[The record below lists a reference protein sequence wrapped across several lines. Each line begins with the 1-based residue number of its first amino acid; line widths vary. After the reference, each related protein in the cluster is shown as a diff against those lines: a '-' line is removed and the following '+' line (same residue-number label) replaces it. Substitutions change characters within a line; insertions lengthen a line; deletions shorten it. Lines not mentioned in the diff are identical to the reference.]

1 MTTLSIFNKSD
12 INHIFIRANSA
23 IISQYNESFN
33 NLTTPA
39 EKLLLL
45 EELWKK
51 EYNVTII
58 KELDTWSELAFDSEH
73 AMFVFQLRWS

>member
-1 MTTLSIFNKSD
+1 MSTISIFNKTD

-23 IISQYNESFN
+23 ILSQYKELFNE
-33 NLTTPA
+33 LTTPR
-39 EKLLLL
+39 EKQALL

-58 KELDTWSELAFDSEH
+58 KELDTWSGLKFDSDH
-73 AMFVFQLRWS
+73 AMFVFQLRWG

>member
-1 MTTLSIFNKSD
+1 MSTLAIFNKTD

-23 IISQYNESFN
+23 ILSQYKELFNE
-33 NLTTPA
+33 LTTPR
-39 EKLLLL
+39 EKQALL

-58 KELDTWSELAFDSEH
+58 KELDTWSELAFDTEH